1 MRLKHVLF
9 SSLFLSAAF
18 VACTNEDLVETQAP
32 SMDVENAISLG
43 EGFTITGTKM
53 AMDPATKSI
62 FEVNGGKLLPY
73 WEEKDVVGAA
83 WFNMVTGIDE
93 ATGMV
98 TGAGE
103 INSSYKFFSN
113 TDFNWL
119 EFVGGDKA
127 QAKFEANTN
136 VMAGAYVI
144 YFPFDENVKQ
154 VSNEIPVTL
163 EFPYTVNL
171 AEGHEFDAVSEN
183 MFSYCVAAFVPGG
196 RQTSYFETKQVPV
209 LYRLKL
215 GATNLKL
222 VDLATDPLVIDR
234 IIIEAKKG
242 NNTVLTTAGTVVPP
256 TTTLDKDDYNA
267 YLTYVATDGEEGAPL
282 PEAVYTS
289 NATDDMVGHYTIELA
304 NSDQPAY
311 QIAKLDELT
320 TGNIAFSALPIT
332 EEADELTIKIV
343 TKDGLNLVRKYT
355 TGDDELEA
363 FNAQLSDEYKA
374 KPSVIKLDVF
384 VDTQSNDEIIYTAGQ
399 FQAAWDAAIKSNEPK
414 TLTIADPVILK
425 DVELVNDNPDADI
438 TIQSEDGATLQVK
451 SINWEE
457 GKLTIKSDLTVDG
470 DITNDANLTV
480 EDGAVTAN
488 NITLNGNTTMTIAEM
503 ESLLVRSSGKVNLT
517 LPTDNAEKVGKITVR
532 DGGELTLNGGY
543 LGDVEIV
550 EGKLNIAANSTVYN
564 TTSFTGTL
572 SGTTGAKFVN
582 KPGAT
587 ATLTSVDKVIVENE
601 GKTTAEDAGVITTKG
616 NISFVAG
623 SKNKGII
630 NATAVEVNGKLT
642 GTLTVT
648 NLTQEGADARV
659 YVEKD
664 ATVSGT
670 NTSTEGWVV
679 VKTGGKVATNASISR
694 LAYSATTTTEL
705 NALSSIPSG
714 AVIFLDADLKA
725 EGDLTLPNKYVYI
738 NANQT
743 ISGDWTI
750 VSKSYVEGN
759 VTISGEGKITAG
771 SSASDVMTIT
781 GHLTLKKGVNLEA
794 YVNKASFMNITADE
808 ASQVED
814 VTIQ

>member
-1 MRLKHVLF
+1 M
-9 SSLFLSAAF
+9 SAAF

-73 WEEKDVVGAA
+73 WEETDKVGAA

-93 ATGMV
+93 TTGAV
-98 TGAGE
+98 TGTD
-103 INSSYKFFSN
+103 ILNSSYDFFSN

-154 VSNEIPVTL
+154 VSDEIPVKL
-163 EFPYTVNL
+163 EFPYTVDL

-289 NATDDMVGHYTIELA
+289 SSATDDMVGHYTIELA

-384 VDTQSNDEIIYTAGQ
+384 VDTQSNDKIIYTAGQ
-399 FQAAWDAAIKSNEPK
+399 FQAAWAEAIKSSTKENPA
-414 TLTIADPVILK
+414 TLIIADPVILK

-470 DITNDANLTV
+470 DITNDANLIV
-480 EDGAVTAN
+480 EDGAVTAK

-517 LPTDNAEKVGKITVR
+517 LPADNAEKVGKITVR

-550 EGKLNIAANSTVYN
+550 EGTLTLDGEVHN

-572 SGTTGAKFVN
+572 AGDGKFIN
-582 KPGAT
+582 EAGAT
-587 ATLTSVDKVIVENE
+587 ATLSGVKDVVIENKGASVMPAK
-601 GKTTAEDAGVITTKG
+601 AAGVINTTATVTFVKG
-616 NISFVAG
+616 STNA
-623 SKNKGII
+623 GII
-630 NATAVEVNGKLT
+630 NATA

-648 NLTQEGADARV
+648 NLIQTGADARV
-659 YVEKD
+659 NIEKGATIAGTETTSTKGWYVVKSG
-664 ATVSGT
+664 ATVS
-670 NTSTEGWVV
+670 SRA
-679 VKTGGKVATNASISR
+679 KISR
-694 LAYSATTTTEL
+694 LAYSIMTVADLTAAKDGC
-705 NALSSIPSG
+705 NYFI
-714 AVIFLDADLKA
+714 DADLKA
-725 EGDLTLPNKYVYI
+725 NTAPVKSTGTVYF

-743 ISGDWTI
+743 LKGNWTMS
-750 VSKSYVEGN
+750 VN
-759 VTISGEGKITAG
+759 VII
-771 SSASDVMTIT
+771 D
-781 GHLTLKKGVNLEA
+781 
-794 YVNKASFMNITADE
+794 
-808 ASQVED
+808 ED
-814 VTIQ
+814 VTFSTDVETGVTYTQSTGTLIVNGSLYVKDGVTLNAGTVTAATFRNIDADDFDTQVRATVN

>member
-62 FEVNGGKLLPY
+62 FEVNGSKLLPY
-73 WEEKDVVGAA
+73 WEEDDVVGAA
-83 WFNMVTGIDE
+83 WFNMVTSTDD

-98 TGAGE
+98 TGASE

-119 EFVGGDKA
+119 EFVGGDKT

-144 YFPFDENVKQ
+144 YYPWDENVKQ

-163 EFPYTVNL
+163 EFPYTVDL

-183 MFSYCVAAFVPGG
+183 MFSYGVAAFVPGG

-234 IIIEAKKG
+234 IIIEAKNG

-256 TTTLDKDDYNA
+256 TTALDKDDYNA

-282 PEAVYTS
+282 PEAVYAS
-289 NATDDMVGHYTIELA
+289 SEDADDMVGHYTIELA

-320 TGNIAFSALPIT
+320 TGNIVFSALPIT
-332 EEADELTIKIV
+332 KEATSLTVKIV
-343 TKDGLNLVRKYT
+343 TKDGLNLLREYT
-355 TGDDELEA
+355 TGDEVLKV
-363 FNAQLSDEYKA
+363 FNAQLSAAYKA
-374 KPSVIKLDVF
+374 NPSVIKLDVY
-384 VDTQSNDEIIYTAGQ
+384 VDTQKEDETIYTAGQ
-399 FQAAWDAAIKSNEPK
+399 FQAAWAEAIKSSTKENPA

-457 GKLTIKSDLTVDG
+457 GKLTINSALTVDG

-480 EDGAVTAN
+480 TKEVTAN
-488 NITLNGNTTMTIAEM
+488 HITLNGNTTMTIAEM

-517 LPTDNAEKVGKITVR
+517 LPIDNAEKVGKITVR

-550 EGKLNIAANSTVYN
+550 EGTLTLNGDVHN

-572 SGTTGAKFVN
+572 AGEGKFIN
-582 KPGAT
+582 EAGAT
-587 ATLTSVDKVIVENE
+587 ATLSSVGKYVVIENK
-601 GKTTAEDAGVITTKG
+601 GASIMPAKAAGVINTTASVTFVKG
-616 NISFVAG
+616 SINA
-623 SKNKGII
+623 GII
-630 NATAVEVNGKLT
+630 NATA

-648 NLTQEGADARV
+648 NLTLDGADARV
-659 YVEKD
+659 NIEKG
-664 ATVSGT
+664 ATIAGT
-670 NTSTEGWVV
+670 ETTSTEGWYV
-679 VKTGGKVATNASISR
+679 VKSGATVSSKANISR
-694 LAYSATTTTEL
+694 LAYSIMTVADLTAAKDGC
-705 NALSSIPSG
+705 NYFI
-714 AVIFLDADLKA
+714 DADLKA
-725 EGDLTLPNKYVYI
+725 NTAPVKSTGTVYF

-743 ISGDWTI
+743 LKGNWTMT
-750 VSKSYVEGN
+750 VN
-759 VTISGEGKITAG
+759 VII
-771 SSASDVMTIT
+771 D
-781 GHLTLKKGVNLEA
+781 
-794 YVNKASFMNITADE
+794 
-808 ASQVED
+808 ED
-814 VTIQ
+814 VTFSTDVENGVTYTQSTGTLTVNGSLYVKDGVTLNAGTVTAATFRNIDADDFDTQVQATVK

>member
-1 MRLKHVLF
+1 
-9 SSLFLSAAF
+9 
-18 VACTNEDLVETQAP
+18 
-32 SMDVENAISLG
+32 MDVENAISLG

-98 TGAGE
+98 TGADK
-103 INSSYKFFSN
+103 INSNYEFFSN

-154 VSNEIPVTL
+154 VSNEIPVKL

-183 MFSYCVAAFVPGG
+183 MFSYGVAAFVPGG

-234 IIIEAKKG
+234 IIIEAESASG
-242 NNTVLTTAGTVVPP
+242 TVLTTAGEVVPP
-256 TTTLDKDDYNA
+256 STTLDKDDYNA

-289 NATDDMVGHYTIELA
+289 SKDAKDVVGHYTIELA

-332 EEADELTIKIV
+332 EEATKLTVKIV
-343 TKDGLNLVRKYT
+343 TKDGLNLLREYN
-355 TGDDELEA
+355 TGDEVLKA
-363 FNAQLSDEYKA
+363 FNAQLSNEYKA
-374 KPSVIKLDVF
+374 NPFVIKLDVY
-384 VDTQSNDEIIYTAGQ
+384 VDTQKDDPTIYTAGQ

-550 EGKLNIAANSTVYN
+550 EGTLTLDGNVHN

-572 SGTTGAKFVN
+572 TGDGKFIN
-582 KPGAT
+582 EAGAI
-587 ATLTSVDKVIVENE
+587 ATLSGVKDVVIENKGASVMPAK
-601 GKTTAEDAGVITTKG
+601 AAGVINTTATVTFVKG
-616 NISFVAG
+616 STNE
-623 SKNKGII
+623 GII
-630 NATAVEVNGKLT
+630 NATA

-648 NLTQEGADARV
+648 NLSQKGADARV
-659 YVEKD
+659 NIEKGV
-664 ATVSGT
+664 TIKGT
-670 NTSTEGWVV
+670 NTGSEGWFV
-679 VKTGGKVATNASISR
+679 VKSEGKVDSKASISR
-694 LAYSATTTTEL
+694 LAYSIMTMADLTAAKDGC
-705 NALSSIPSG
+705 NYFI
-714 AVIFLDADLKA
+714 DADLKA
-725 EGDLTLPNKYVYI
+725 NTAPVKSTGTVYF

-743 ISGDWTI
+743 LKGDWTMS
-750 VSKSYVEGN
+750 VN
-759 VTISGEGKITAG
+759 VII
-771 SSASDVMTIT
+771 D
-781 GHLTLKKGVNLEA
+781 
-794 YVNKASFMNITADE
+794 
-808 ASQVED
+808 ED
-814 VTIQ
+814 VTFSTDVETGAIYTQSTGTLTVNGSLYVKDGVTLNAGTVTAATFRNIDADDFDTQVQAAVK

>member
-73 WEEKDVVGAA
+73 WEETDKVGAA

-93 ATGMV
+93 TTGAV
-98 TGAGE
+98 TGTD
-103 INSSYKFFSN
+103 ILNSSYDFFSN

-154 VSNEIPVTL
+154 VSDEIPVKL
-163 EFPYTVNL
+163 EFPYTVDL

-289 NATDDMVGHYTIELA
+289 SSATDDMVGHYTIELA

-384 VDTQSNDEIIYTAGQ
+384 VDTQSNDKIIYTAGQ
-399 FQAAWDAAIKSNEPK
+399 FQAAWAEAIKSSTKENPA
-414 TLTIADPVILK
+414 TLIIADPVILK

-470 DITNDANLTV
+470 DITNDANLIV
-480 EDGAVTAN
+480 EDGAVTAK

-517 LPTDNAEKVGKITVR
+517 LPADNAEKVGKITVR

-550 EGKLNIAANSTVYN
+550 EGTLTLDGEVHN

-572 SGTTGAKFVN
+572 AGDGKFIN
-582 KPGAT
+582 EAGAT
-587 ATLTSVDKVIVENE
+587 ATLSGVKDVVIENKGASVMPAK
-601 GKTTAEDAGVITTKG
+601 AAGVINTTATVTFVKG
-616 NISFVAG
+616 STNA
-623 SKNKGII
+623 GII
-630 NATAVEVNGKLT
+630 NATA

-648 NLTQEGADARV
+648 NLIQTGADARV
-659 YVEKD
+659 NIEKGATIAGTETTSTKGWYVVKSG
-664 ATVSGT
+664 ATVS
-670 NTSTEGWVV
+670 SRA
-679 VKTGGKVATNASISR
+679 KISR
-694 LAYSATTTTEL
+694 LAYSIMTVADLTAAKDGC
-705 NALSSIPSG
+705 NYFI
-714 AVIFLDADLKA
+714 DADLKA
-725 EGDLTLPNKYVYI
+725 NTAPVKSTGTVYF

-743 ISGDWTI
+743 LKGNWTMS
-750 VSKSYVEGN
+750 VN
-759 VTISGEGKITAG
+759 VII
-771 SSASDVMTIT
+771 D
-781 GHLTLKKGVNLEA
+781 
-794 YVNKASFMNITADE
+794 
-808 ASQVED
+808 ED
-814 VTIQ
+814 VTFSTDVETGVTYTQSTGTLIVNGSLYVKDGVTLNAGTVTAATFRNIDADDFDTQVRATVN

>member
-53 AMDPATKSI
+53 AMNPATKSI

-93 ATGMV
+93 ATGLV
-98 TGAGE
+98 NGAGE
-103 INSSYKFFSN
+103 INNSYKFFSN

-234 IIIEAKKG
+234 IIIEAESASG
-242 NNTVLTTAGTVVPP
+242 TVLTTAGKVVPP
-256 TTTLDKDDYNA
+256 STILDKDDYNA

-282 PEAVYTS
+282 PEAVYTSS

-332 EEADELTIKIV
+332 EEATKLTVKIV
-343 TKDGLNLVRKYT
+343 TKDGLNLLREYN
-355 TGDDELEA
+355 TGDEVLKA
-363 FNAQLSDEYKA
+363 FNAQLSAAYKA
-374 KPSVIKLDVF
+374 NPSVIKLDVY
-384 VDTQSNDEIIYTAGQ
+384 VDTQKEDETIYTAGQ
-399 FQAAWDAAIKSNEPK
+399 FQAAWDAAIKSNEHK

-425 DVELVNDNPDADI
+425 DVELVNDNPDAYI

-457 GKLTIKSDLTVDG
+457 GKLIINSALTVDG

-480 EDGAVTAN
+480 TKEVTAN

-503 ESLLVRSSGKVNLT
+503 ESLLVRSSGEVNLT

-550 EGKLNIAANSTVYN
+550 EGTLTLDGDVHN

-572 SGTTGAKFVN
+572 AGEGKFIN
-582 KPGAT
+582 EAGAT
-587 ATLTSVDKVIVENE
+587 ATLSSVGKDVVIENK
-601 GKTTAEDAGVITTKG
+601 GASIMPAKAAGVININTTASVTFVKG
-616 NISFVAG
+616 STNA
-623 SKNKGII
+623 GII
-630 NATAVEVNGKLT
+630 NATA

-648 NLTQEGADARV
+648 NLTQKGADARV
-659 YVEKD
+659 NIEKGV
-664 ATVSGT
+664 TIKGT
-670 NTSTEGWVV
+670 NTGSEGWFV
-679 VKTGGKVATNASISR
+679 VKSEGKVDSKASISR
-694 LAYSATTTTEL
+694 LAYSIMTMADLTAAKDGC
-705 NALSSIPSG
+705 NYFI
-714 AVIFLDADLKA
+714 DADLKA
-725 EGDLTLPNKYVYI
+725 NTAPVKSTGTVYF

-743 ISGDWTI
+743 LKGDWTMS
-750 VSKSYVEGN
+750 VN
-759 VTISGEGKITAG
+759 VII
-771 SSASDVMTIT
+771 D
-781 GHLTLKKGVNLEA
+781 
-794 YVNKASFMNITADE
+794 
-808 ASQVED
+808 ED
-814 VTIQ
+814 VTFSTDVETGGATYTQSTGTLTVNGSLYVKDGVTLNAGTVTAATFRNIDADDFDTQVQATVK